1 MIRAP
6 NHPASKGK
14 FTADFAEA
22 LDFYRTLIGLT
33 SPQLS
38 ADIEATVRFRRH
50 ARVQLFSMTACMH
63 AALFCAPQ
71 GSLARCLLLPS
82 SAVAPNQI
90 SLRSTVCCLGWT
102 VVCRL
107 KGSTS
112 LQSSLASLHNQL
124 LPLALALPWRQQPRC
139 CRTMSPSVRWRGVH
153 AARPTPAPHRGLNP
167 PATPCRETSLPS
179 WAIQS
184 ALKTTGTTHGFH
196 STARPTAGSGR
207 ALRGREAAALSTRS
221 CTATWATT
229 ALIGYGKRLFW
240 SLLMLKTNI
249 CQDRLGTN
257 IGKVEKRVVFSAGGW
272 V

>member
-63 AALFCAPQ
+63 AALFCA
-71 GSLARCLLLPS
+71 LA
-82 SAVAPNQI
+82 SAFFCCSTESND
-90 SLRSTVCCLGWT
+90 LRSTVFWLGWT

-153 AARPTPAPHRGLNP
+153 AARPTPAPHRGLSP

-196 STARPTAGSGR
+196 SMARPTAGSGR

-229 ALIGYGKRLFW
+229 ARIGYGKRLFW
-240 SLLMLKTNI
+240 SLLILKTNI
-249 CQDRLGTN
+249 LPRQARDKHR
-257 IGKVEKRVVFSAGGW
+257 ES
-272 V
+272 

>member
-63 AALFCAPQ
+63 AALFCA
-71 GSLARCLLLPS
+71 LA
-82 SAVAPNQI
+82 SAFFCCSAESND
-90 SLRSTVCCLGWT
+90 LRSTVCWLGWT

-196 STARPTAGSGR
+196 SMARPTAGSGR

-229 ALIGYGKRLFW
+229 ARIGYGKRHFHTKNDHFT
-240 SLLMLKTNI
+240 KTGSG
-249 CQDRLGTN
+249 QT
-257 IGKVEKRVVFSAGGW
+257 
-272 V
+272 